1 MKRKNIIEIVKYIFS
16 AGTSFALDLILFT
29 IFNLI
34 FKTFMGSFSI
44 IAATFLARFLSSLYN
59 YFINSRYVFKKYN
72 KSSIYKYYALVV
84 LQVIVSAVSVYTLNK
99 VFTSTNA
106 TIIKFFVDI
115 IIFIINYL
123 IQKFYIF
130 KS

>member
-34 FKTFMGSFSI
+34 FKIFMGSFSI
-44 IAATFLARFLSSLYN
+44 ITATFLARFLSSLYN

-72 KSSIYKYYALVV
+72 KSSIHKYYALVV